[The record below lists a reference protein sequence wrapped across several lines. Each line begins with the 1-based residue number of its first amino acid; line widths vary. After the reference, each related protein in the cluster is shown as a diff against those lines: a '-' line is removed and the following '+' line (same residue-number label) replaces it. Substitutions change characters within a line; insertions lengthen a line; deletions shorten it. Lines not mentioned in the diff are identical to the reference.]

1 MEKSQKVELYRQAHR
16 LVKKLK
22 RRSIKK
28 MDILDSME
36 ITPGEFRALM
46 VLNDKTGISL
56 GAIAN
61 GWSMQ
66 NSNITTTVKSLVEK
80 GLAGKKKD
88 ALDKRV
94 TNVYITE
101 KGDDTRKKIIL
112 DFDKKITE
120 NLAQINDEKIA
131 AALSAIN
138 DILEEL

>member
-28 MDILDSME
+28 MDTLDAMGVA
-36 ITPGEFRALM
+36 PGEFRVLM
-46 VLNDKTGISL
+46 VLNDVKGISL

-66 NSNITTTVKSLVEK
+66 NSNITTTVKLLVEK
-80 GLAGKKKD
+80 GLAVKKKD
-88 ALDKRV
+88 LMDKRI

-101 KGDDTRKKIIL
+101 KGDEIRKKIIL
-112 DFDKKITE
+112 EFDKKITE
-120 NLAQINDEKIA
+120 NLAQVSNEKIA

>member
-1 MEKSQKVELYRQAHR
+1 MGKSQKVELYRQAHR

-28 MDILDSME
+28 MDTLEAMG
-36 ITPGEFRALM
+36 ITSGEFRVLL
-46 VLNDKTGISL
+46 VLNDKKGISL

-80 GLAGKKKD
+80 ELVGKKKD
-88 ALDKRV
+88 MLDKRI
-94 TNVYITE
+94 TNVCITE
-101 KGDDTRKKIIL
+101 KGEEIRKKIIME
-112 DFDKKITE
+112 FDRKITE

-131 AALSAIN
+131 VALDAIN
-138 DILEEL
+138 NILEEL

>member
-1 MEKSQKVELYRQAHR
+1 MSKSQKVELYRQAHR

-22 RRSIKK
+22 HRSIKK
-28 MDILDSME
+28 MDTLE
-36 ITPGEFRALM
+36 AFGVTPGEFRVLM
-46 VLNDKTGISL
+46 VLNDKKGISL

-88 ALDKRV
+88 MMDKRI

-101 KGDDTRKKIIL
+101 KGDEIRKKITME
-112 DFDKKITE
+112 FDKKISE

-131 AALSAIN
+131 VALYAIN
-138 DILEEL
+138 NILEEL

>member
-28 MDILDSME
+28 MDTIAAMGVA
-36 ITPGEFRALM
+36 PGEFRVLM
-46 VLNDKTGISL
+46 VLNDVKGISL

-66 NSNITTTVKSLVEK
+66 NSNITTTVKLLVEK
-80 GLAGKKKD
+80 GLAVKKKD
-88 ALDKRV
+88 LMDKRI

-101 KGDDTRKKIIL
+101 KGDEIRKKIIL
-112 DFDKKITE
+112 EFDRKITE
-120 NLAQINDEKIA
+120 NLAHIR
-131 AALSAIN
+131 
-138 DILEEL
+138 

>member
-1 MEKSQKVELYRQAHR
+1 MNKSQKVELYRQAHR

-28 MDILDSME
+28 MDVLSTMNV
-36 ITPGEFRALM
+36 TPGEFRVLL
-46 VLNDKTGISL
+46 VLNDEKGTSL
-56 GAIAN
+56 GTIAN

-88 ALDKRV
+88 ALDKRI
-94 TNVYITE
+94 TNVYITA
-101 KGDDTRKKIIL
+101 KGKEIRNTVTK
-112 DFDKKITE
+112 DFDRKISE
-120 NLAQINDEKIA
+120 NLEQINDEKIA
-131 AALSAIN
+131 TALSAIN

>member
-46 VLNDKTGISL
+46 VLNDKKGISL

>member
-28 MDILDSME
+28 MDSLEAMGV
-36 ITPGEFRALM
+36 TPGEFRVLM
-46 VLNDKTGISL
+46 VLNDVKGISL

-66 NSNITTTVKSLVEK
+66 NSNITTTVKLLVEK
-80 GLAGKKKD
+80 GLAVKKKD
-88 ALDKRV
+88 LMDKRI

-101 KGDDTRKKIIL
+101 KGDEIRKKIIL
-112 DFDKKITE
+112 EFDRKITE
-120 NLAQINDEKIA
+120 NLAQVSNEKIA

>member
-1 MEKSQKVELYRQAHR
+1 MGKSQKVELYRQAHR

-28 MDILDSME
+28 MDTLDTMGV
-36 ITPGEFRALM
+36 THGEFRVLM
-46 VLNDKTGISL
+46 VLNDKKGISL

-88 ALDKRV
+88 MMDKRI

-101 KGDDTRKKIIL
+101 KGEEIRQKITL
-112 DFDKKITE
+112 EFDRKITE
-120 NLAQINDEKIA
+120 NLEQINNEKIA
-131 AALSAIN
+131 VALDAIN
-138 DILEEL
+138 NILEEL

>member
-1 MEKSQKVELYRQAHR
+1 MGKSQKVELYRQAHR

-28 MDILDSME
+28 MDTLEAMG
-36 ITPGEFRALM
+36 ITSGEFRVLL
-46 VLNDKTGISL
+46 VLNDKKGISL

-80 GLAGKKKD
+80 DLVGKKKD
-88 ALDKRV
+88 MLDKRI
-94 TNVYITE
+94 TNVYITK
-101 KGDDTRKKIIL
+101 KGEEIRRKITL
-112 DFDKKITE
+112 EFDRKITE

-131 AALSAIN
+131 VALDAIN
-138 DILEEL
+138 NILEEL